1 MDQQALNAEIVKDIP
16 RLMNSLFGEG
26 KWLFDEAE
34 NLYIAANPK
43 YQGPGFGF
51 IAVRPDG
58 SFFTGVRPQAV
69 VQ

>member
-1 MDQQALNAEIVKDIP
+1 MDQQTLNTEIVKDIP
-16 RLMNSLFGEG
+16 AFMNKLFGEG
-26 KWLFDEAE
+26 NWLFDETE
-34 NLYIAANPK
+34 NLYIAGNAK

-58 SFFTGVRPQAV
+58 SFFTGVRPQAA

>member
-1 MDQQALNAEIVKDIP
+1 MDQHTLNAEIVKDMP
-16 RLMNSLFGEG
+16 RFMNTLFGEG
-26 KWLFDEAE
+26 NWLFDEVD
-34 NLYIAANPK
+34 NLYIAATPK
-43 YQGPGFGF
+43 HQGPGFGF

>member
-1 MDQQALNAEIVKDIP
+1 MDQQMLNAEIAKDIP
-16 RLMNSLFGEG
+16 RFMNKLFGEG
-26 KWLFDEAE
+26 NWLFDEAE

-43 YQGPGFGF
+43 HQGPGFGF

-58 SFFTGVRPQAV
+58 SFFTGVRTQTV

>member
-1 MDQQALNAEIVKDIP
+1 MDVKQLNTEIAKDMP
-16 RLMNSLFGEG
+16 GFMDKLFGKG

-34 NLYIAANPK
+34 NLYITANPK
-43 YQGPGFGF
+43 HKCPGFGF

-58 SFFTGVRPQAV
+58 SFFTGVRPQAI